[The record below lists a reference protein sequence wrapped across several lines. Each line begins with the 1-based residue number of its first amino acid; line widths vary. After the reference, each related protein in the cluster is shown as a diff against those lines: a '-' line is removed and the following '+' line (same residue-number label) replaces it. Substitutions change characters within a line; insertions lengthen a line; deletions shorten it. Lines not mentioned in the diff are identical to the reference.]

1 MAINSGLREQQVQA
15 DSELVVIFLTFNSS
29 AVIDRTIRAAQ
40 KITGNI
46 ICVDSYS
53 TDETRSIA
61 AELGCQV
68 LERPFK
74 HYADQRNWAIETVG
88 NSSRWQLHLDA
99 DEMLDD
105 AAVQQILQALTSAGE
120 TEGFMLRRK
129 TYFMQRALHF
139 GGTMSWH
146 LRLFRSGR
154 ARCESR
160 LYDQH
165 FICDGPTKRLNRG
178 WLHDLNGGTLAEW
191 VNRHNRWSD
200 LESSEVLQ
208 TFGEENGGQLKP
220 DLLGDP
226 RQRTRYYKGI
236 YYRMPLL
243 LRATLYF
250 FYRYFLR
257 GGFLDGRTGFIYAV
271 LQALWFRILVDAK
284 ILEAREHKVDTY
296 TV

>member
-1 MAINSGLREQQVQA
+1 MATNSELREQVVPA
-15 DSELVVIFLTFNSS
+15 DAELMIIILTFNSA
-29 AVIDRTIRAAQ
+29 AVIDRTICAAR
-40 KITGNI
+40 KVTGNI
-46 ICVDSYS
+46 VCVDSGS
-53 TDETRSIA
+53 TDETRGIA
-61 AELGCQV
+61 AELGCKIF
-68 LERPFK
+68 ERPFK
-74 HYADQRNWAIETVG
+74 NYADQRNWAIETLG

-99 DEMLDD
+99 DEVLDD
-105 AAVQQILQALTSAGE
+105 AAVQQILQALSSAGE
-120 TEGFMLRRK
+120 MDGFMLRRK
-129 TYFMQRALHF
+129 TYFMGRALHF

-165 FICDGPTKRLNRG
+165 FICDGPIKRLQQG

-208 TFGEENGGQLKP
+208 TSGAGEGGQLKP

-243 LRATLYF
+243 FRATLYF

-257 GGFLDGRTGFIYAV
+257 GGFLDGRAGFIIYDPSM
-271 LQALWFRILVDAK
+271 LRQAGFEYHAIGRS
-284 ILEAREHKVDTY
+284 
-296 TV
+296 